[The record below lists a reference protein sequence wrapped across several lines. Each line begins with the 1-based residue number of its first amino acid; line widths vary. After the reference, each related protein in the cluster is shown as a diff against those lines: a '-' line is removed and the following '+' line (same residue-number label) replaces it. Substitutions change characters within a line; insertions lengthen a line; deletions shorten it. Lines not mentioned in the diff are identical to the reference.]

1 MSEKLVSVIIN
12 SYNGADFLSKSI
24 YSVLNQTYK
33 NLEIIFWDNASNDNS
48 KKILET
54 INDPRLKVYYSKTFE
69 KLYSA
74 KNKAVKLSNGDY
86 LAFLDV
92 DDWWEKNK
100 LKFQIQ
106 DMINKNCDLSCTN
119 YWIVNERKKTR
130 YSAFKKEIISKNYFD
145 YAIKKYF
152 IGMSTLI
159 IKKNVYDSLDYG
171 FDSSFEIIGDYD
183 LVLRIIK
190 KYQLCYLHKK
200 LSYYRWH
207 SNNLSN
213 KKFRLN
219 ILELIAWKKKML
231 KNKFF
236 LNNLNYTYLKDNIL
250 FLISLYYK
258 NKNNY
263 KKILF
268 FLSKTR
274 SKKFLLKIFIL
285 LIIPKKLLSIFR
297 S

>member
-24 YSVLNQTYK
+24 HSVLNQTYK
-33 NLEIIFWDNASNDNS
+33 NLEIIFWDNASYDDS
-48 KKILET
+48 KKILKT
-54 INDPRLKVYYSKTFE
+54 IIDPRLKVYYSKTFE

-74 KNKAVKLSNGDY
+74 KNKAVKLSKGDY

-92 DDWWEKNK
+92 DDWWEENK

-106 DMINKNCDLSCTN
+106 EMVNKNCDISCTN
-119 YWIVNERKKTR
+119 YWIVNERKKKK
-130 YSAFKKEIISKNYFD
+130 YPAFKKEIISKNYFD

-183 LVLRIIK
+183 LVLRILK
-190 KYQLCYLHKK
+190 KHQLCYLNQK
-200 LSYYRWH
+200 LGSYRWH

-219 ILELIAWKKKML
+219 ILELIFWKKKML
-231 KNKFF
+231 KNKSFF
-236 LNNLNYTYLKDNIL
+236 NNLNYTYLNDNIL
-250 FLISLYYK
+250 FLMSLYYK
-258 NKNNY
+258 NKYNY

-268 FLSKTR
+268 FLSNTR